1 MLESEVKVCPHLVDS
16 LLVSLLV
23 QQLRALGL
31 LQSVGVLLRLLQLDH
46 PPPERL
52 PSGNL
57 GKQGLVLHEVCL
69 DGLNLE
75 NYLTILKKT
84 SSLWDR

>member
-1 MLESEVKVCPHLVDS
+1 MLESEIKVCSHLVDS

-31 LQSVGVLLRLLQLDH
+31 LQSVGVFLRLLQLDH

-52 PSGNL
+52 PSGDF
-57 GKQGLVLHEVCL
+57 GEQGLVLNKVCL

-75 NYLTILKKT
+75 NHFTII
-84 SSLWDR
+84 WDRS